1 MAKQRPNYTR
11 IELEDYY
18 LAKFKNLFITKY
30 YIEGLTRFENDFV
43 FGRLF
48 EVGKIA
54 SFQDIHK
61 VMTLIGDFAIT
72 QFTYIMQPMICR
84 AININYL
91 KEFPKEPLEVGKE
104 IALCYA
110 DRTKRKSIRALLTPI
125 IKKLVDIDLTIK
137 KNLKDCKIGV
147 VFASTLENQEA
158 IKTFNRNL
166 INGEDEP
173 LDIPATEIDAINPIT
188 TNSQYLG
195 QDLTDLREY
204 YINEAL
210 TYIGIDNMNIT
221 KKERVNLDETNANN
235 AIINIS
241 GDMVKDALN
250 DWIDETN
257 SLFNSGWSLKVKET
271 KVLSLSEEDD
281 ESEEEENV

>member
-61 VMTLIGDFAIT
+61 AMTLIGDFAIT
-72 QFTYIMQPMICR
+72 QFTYIMQPKTCR

-91 KEFPKEPLEVGKE
+91 KEFPTEPLEVGKE